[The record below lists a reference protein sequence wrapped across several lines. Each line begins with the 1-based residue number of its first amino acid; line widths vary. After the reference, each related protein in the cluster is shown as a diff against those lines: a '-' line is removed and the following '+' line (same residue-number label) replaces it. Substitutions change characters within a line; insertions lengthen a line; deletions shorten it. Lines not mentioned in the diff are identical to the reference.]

1 MNSHK
6 AIIKRF
12 REKFCYANGDFW
24 GICLNDSD
32 GSFQKLEDFWLKE
45 VEKAYDAGYE
55 KRQQEVHDLF
65 NSKD

>member
-6 AIIKRF
+6 AIVRF
-12 REKFCYANGDFW
+12 WKKFTALQRWCSKNNMV
-24 GICLNDSD
+24 LEV
-32 GSFQKLEDFWLKE
+32 EDFWLKE